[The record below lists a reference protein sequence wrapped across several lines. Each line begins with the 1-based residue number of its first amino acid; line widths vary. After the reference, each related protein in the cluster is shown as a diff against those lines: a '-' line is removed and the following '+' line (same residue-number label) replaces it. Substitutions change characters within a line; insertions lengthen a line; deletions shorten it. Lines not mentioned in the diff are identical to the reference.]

1 MEILRKGI
9 LVLGLM
15 WGLQVE
21 AQDSKATQSAFAKS
35 YDLEAKGDYDDAIRA
50 IKEVYNEGTY
60 PINLRLGWLYYMQKN
75 YESSVAY
82 YNKAIAAMPAA
93 VEPLWGVLNPLVA
106 SEKWTEVDKIY
117 LKILSIDPKNSTA
130 NYKLG
135 LNYYYRKN
143 YTAAKKYFDV
153 ALNLYP
159 FDYNILLMSAWNN
172 YFLGKTSEAKVLFN
186 KVLLQSPNDA
196 SALEGLGLIK

>member
-15 WGLQVE
+15 WGLQVG
-21 AQDSKATQSAFAKS
+21 AQDSKATQAAFAKS

-50 IKEVYNEGTY
+50 IKEVYNDGTY

-106 SEKWTEVDKIY
+106 AEKWTEVDKIY